1 MKKLIIFSAL
11 AVLFLIHLENTFA
24 VSVFVPN
31 QTMDSSANWS
41 LTGGTS
47 MSGCVL
53 STTSSNNVA
62 RYNFTAMPKLSENN
76 NNWTCSWDWRY
87 DGGSSPGDRIWDFS
101 EVQSNSAPEPSTR
114 DWDVELSSGN
124 FVLRHIEAS
133 AGCEVVLFSST
144 TGVWHDVTFN
154 VLTNYTIKAFVDG
167 VEKGITCPTTAAT
180 TDKNH
185 WRFKSYNNALT
196 SMDNFTCYNGT
207 STSFPGSDSPPVLS
221 DFNV

>member
-47 MSGCVL
+47 MSGGVL

-87 DGGSSPGDRIWDFS
+87 DGGSSPGDRIWDLS

-133 AGCEVVLFSST
+133 AGC
-144 TGVWHDVTFN
+144 
-154 VLTNYTIKAFVDG
+154 
-167 VEKGITCPTTAAT
+167 
-180 TDKNH
+180 
-185 WRFKSYNNALT
+185 
-196 SMDNFTCYNGT
+196 
-207 STSFPGSDSPPVLS
+207 
-221 DFNV
+221 